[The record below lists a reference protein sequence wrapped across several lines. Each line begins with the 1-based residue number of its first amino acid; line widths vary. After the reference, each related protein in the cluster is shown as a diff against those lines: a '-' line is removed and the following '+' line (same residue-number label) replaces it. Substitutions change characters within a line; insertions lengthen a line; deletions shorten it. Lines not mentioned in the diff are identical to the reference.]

1 MASVLGENSFGEEMQ
16 RLMEETERKYKDI
29 IDLPRPV
36 SSTHHPMPEEDRA
49 AQFSAFAAL
58 TGYGSAI
65 RDAEEKFAVDNADG
79 LEHVPWS
86 EEENP

>member
-1 MASVLGENSFGEEMQ
+1 MGENHFGEKLQ
-16 RLMEETERKYKDI
+16 RIMRDTESKYRDI

-36 SSTHHPMPEEDRA
+36 SNVHHPMPEEDRA

-65 RDAEEKFAVDNADG
+65 RDAEERFAADHADG
-79 LEHVPWS
+79 LEHIPFS
-86 EEENP
+86 EEETP